1 MGERTVVLVG
11 GNNGGKE
18 HLLQEL
24 LGRRQGGA
32 WCYSYRHITYDLRLL
47 PLCALQS
54 PALRGADCTV
64 LVTPALAGVT
74 DVTGG
79 SKTTV
84 NTVVRNNYTD
94 THEKKTFALTG
105 KTTTF
110 EGAAGYFG
118 AESGTL
124 TVGFPDLR
132 EVEIT
137 YTVSVDTVVM
147 TVTNYDDLPDGT
159 YTCPEREDK
168 SLMTTIYT
176 GSKLTYT
183 GTDYEDG
190 KVTINEIR
198 DDYYNRHHI
207 WRGYTLTVTSNA
219 PGITATGV
227 GSWNNVDWSALT
239 QGGGQTT
246 GGYSSPKTFDAGTAL
261 YAVSAVL
268 SGAGAA
274 VLRRRKR

>member
-1 MGERTVVLVG
+1 MKK
-11 GNNGGKE
+11 NNCGPLG
-18 HLLQEL
+18 LLLALCMTL
-24 LGRRQGGA
+24 L
-32 WCYSYRHITYDLRLL
+32 
-47 PLCALQS
+47 
-54 PALRGADCTV
+54 

-110 EGAAGYFG
+110 EGAAGCFG

-198 DDYYNRHHI
+198 DDYYNRNHI
-207 WRGYTLTVTSNA
+207 WRGYTLTVTGNGNGNSS
-219 PGITATGV
+219 GTG
-227 GSWNNVDWSALT
+227 S
-239 QGGGQTT
+239 GGTSGTGLSGAT
-246 GGYSSPKTFDAGTAL
+246 GGYNSPKTFDAGLTL
-261 YAVSAVL
+261 YAASAML
-268 SGAGAA
+268 SGAGLA